1 MWNCTLFMHP
11 TDEHLRHADIFF
23 GNYCNLQFVHLE
35 WIYIPRAR
43 ASIIFMMSMILHS
56 TVQRFI
62 FLTLKKGQKPETF
75 VFFENIWLFDISL
88 RSITLSATAIKVYCV
103 RPCLHGFGQI
113 SERTRTR
120 DPRNR
125 ASFWILQSITVF
137 ARFRVNELHR
147 SKICPDPRDLSGLRI
162 WSTNSL

>member
-23 GNYCNLQFVHLE
+23 GNYCNLQFVHFE
-35 WIYIPRAR
+35 WIYILRAR
-43 ASIIFMMSMILHS
+43 ASIIFMMSMILRS
-56 TVQRFI
+56 TVQRFFFSHRRRVI
-62 FLTLKKGQKPETF
+62 NPKRLCFLKTF
-75 VFFENIWLFDISL
+75 DSDISL

-125 ASFWILQSITVF
+125 TSFWVLQSITVF

-147 SKICPDPRDLSGLRI
+147 SKICPDPRDLSVLRI

>member
-1 MWNCTLFMHP
+1 MNIYDTQIYFLATTVSCSLSTSNEYTSCARVFRSFLWCLWYCVVQCNG
-11 TDEHLRHADIFF
+11 FF
-23 GNYCNLQFVHLE
+23 FSHRRRVINPKRLC
-35 WIYIPRAR
+35 
-43 ASIIFMMSMILHS
+43 
-56 TVQRFI
+56 
-62 FLTLKKGQKPETF
+62 FLKTF
-75 VFFENIWLFDISL
+75 DSDISL

-125 ASFWILQSITVF
+125 ASFWVLQSITVF

-147 SKICPDPRDLSGLRI
+147 SKICPDPRDLSVLRI

>member
-23 GNYCNLQFVHLE
+23 GNYCNLQFVHFE
-35 WIYIPRAR
+35 WIYILRAR
-43 ASIIFMMSMILHS
+43 ASIIFMMSMILRS
-56 TVQRFI
+56 TVQWFFCSHRRRVI
-62 FLTLKKGQKPETF
+62 NPKRLCFLKTF
-75 VFFENIWLFDISL
+75 DSDISL
-88 RSITLSATAIKVYCV
+88 RSITSATAIKVYCV
-103 RPCLHGFGQI
+103 RPRLHGFGQI

-125 ASFWILQSITVF
+125 ASFWVLQSITVF

-147 SKICPDPRDLSGLRI
+147 SKICPDPRDLSVLRI